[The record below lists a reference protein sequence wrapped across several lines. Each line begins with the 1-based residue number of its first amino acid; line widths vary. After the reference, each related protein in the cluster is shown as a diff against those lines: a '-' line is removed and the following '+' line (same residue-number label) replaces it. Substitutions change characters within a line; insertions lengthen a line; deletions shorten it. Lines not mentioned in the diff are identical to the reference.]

1 MIMDQQTK
9 TILCWHTQNH
19 KELINNSCPRAML
32 ITIKSI
38 RPQIQQ
44 WVYVITSCF
53 ENKLWRQF
61 CSPFCIQYKMIGLCS
76 ILIKL
81 MEKKTY
87 IHTYVYERTYYHN
100 CYLFMILFTI
110 QHWRSSFSC
119 LSSWVCAVV
128 SQIRR

>member
-19 KELINNSCPRAML
+19 KELINNSCPRAMS

-44 WVYVITSCF
+44 WVYMITSCF

-87 IHTYVYERTYYHN
+87 IHTIRIWRHVLSQLLFVCYFIYHSILKVFLLLLKQLNVYRCSTN
-100 CYLFMILFTI
+100 
-110 QHWRSSFSC
+110 
-119 LSSWVCAVV
+119 
-128 SQIRR
+128 